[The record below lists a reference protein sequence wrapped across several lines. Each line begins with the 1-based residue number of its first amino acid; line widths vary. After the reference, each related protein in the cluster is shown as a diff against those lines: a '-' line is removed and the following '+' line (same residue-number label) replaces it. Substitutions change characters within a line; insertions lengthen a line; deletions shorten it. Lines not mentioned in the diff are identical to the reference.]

1 MKKLLTLVASL
12 LATTSSITIPVSAKT
27 KIGND
32 ITEKNINQIQRND
45 TQAIDIQNYDDMS
58 NGIKL

>member
-12 LATTSSITIPVSAKT
+12 LATTSSITIPVSTKT

-58 NGIKL
+58 NRIKL